1 MTWRL
6 SWALPIL
13 LWPTLVFAE
22 ERATGELPASEPV
35 AEEGSDDALPEAA
48 ARRYFLVQPVGQWPS
63 PWAALSA
70 VIDGGATL
78 DGALGWTGIR
88 ATVPVYHR
96 YGAVD
101 FGLEARFNGEEFIA
115 LDPELVL
122 RAMPF
127 RLAEGRGPIGF
138 SFTLQPGMIG
148 PDPTMTLGG
157 GILGGYLGRIW
168 FFRAYVGVQ
177 GDVIQGRAV
186 EIVGHIAAGLR
197 LRYGFRPQL
206 EVDVVGEAQRRGEV
220 TLAIR
225 PALRYWPA
233 EWIGIGLSGDI
244 WVLGPE
250 IITSGL
256 RLDLVFHA
264 ME

>member
-1 MTWRL
+1 MGRFVCFL
-6 SWALPIL
+6 LVMLGPAQAL
-13 LWPTLVFAE
+13 AE
-22 ERATGELPASEPV
+22 EAGTEGPAAESPADERLP
-35 AEEGSDDALPEAA
+35 DAA
-48 ARRYFLVQPVGQWPS
+48 ARRYTLVEPVGPWPS

-70 VIDGGATL
+70 VVDGGATL
-78 DGALGWTGIR
+78 DGELGWTAIR
-88 ATVPVYHR
+88 ARVPIYRR

-127 RLAEGRGPIGF
+127 RLAEGRGAIGLAL
-138 SFTLQPGMIG
+138 SLEPGMLG

-157 GILGGYLGRIW
+157 GFMGGYLGNSW
-168 FFRAYVGVQ
+168 FFRAYLGVR

-186 EIVGHIAAGLR
+186 EIVGHLAAGLR
-197 LRYGFRPQL
+197 LNHGFRPQL
-206 EVDVVGEAQRRGEV
+206 EVDVIGEAHRNGEV
-220 TLAIR
+220 MLALR

-233 EWIGIGLSGDI
+233 EWIGIGISGDI